1 MLTPIIAF
9 LALLVSLALL
19 VVQYRNQIE
28 RRHAEIVQLRTQLIT
43 TLSSVTQ
50 RIQTLFFNGEI
61 VRIEL
66 RRLPDT
72 PDKWACIE
80 KLPGLLAKIAEVKN
94 DVDKN
99 IALLETIDTQ
109 KANRSATL
117 LILQSNAGKLQK
129 IVLLTEDVEKQML
142 SLLTSVRNDQQA

>member
-1 MLTPIIAF
+1 
-9 LALLVSLALL
+9 
-19 VVQYRNQIE
+19 
-28 RRHAEIVQLRTQLIT
+28 VQLRTQLIT

-50 RIQTLFFNGEI
+50 RVQTLLFNGEI

-80 KLPGLLAKIAEVKN
+80 KLPGLLTKIAEVKN
-94 DVDKN
+94 DADKN

-117 LILQSNAGKLQK
+117 LILQGNAGKLQK
-129 IVLLTEDVEKQML
+129 IVLLTEDAEKQML